1 MRAIVCRGSGGPEVL
16 EWTEVP
22 DPEPG
27 PGEVL
32 LEVHASAVN
41 RADVL
46 QRQGHYPPPPGASP
60 LLGLEAAGEVVV
72 GAGPWRPGDRA
83 VALLA
88 GGGYAERVAVPAEHL
103 VPVPRAVG
111 LPDAGGVLEVFLTAY
126 LNLVELGGLRAG
138 ERVLIQGG
146 SGGVGTAAIQLARH
160 LGAEVWTTASAAKL
174 ERCLALGATRAL
186 DYRTADVAQ
195 EARAAGGV
203 DLVLDVVGARALE
216 ANLRALRPDGRL
228 VVIGLQG
235 GRRGELDLL
244 ALLSKRLTLRGSTLR
259 GLPRERKGALIAA
272 FRREVWP
279 LLDEGTLRVVVDR
292 RLPLAEAATAH
303 RALEAGEAFGKL
315 ILVVPGRGPAATP
328 GP

>member
-1 MRAIVCRGSGGPEVL
+1 MRA
-16 EWTEVP
+16 T
-22 DPEPG
+22 
-27 PGEVL
+27 
-32 LEVHASAVN
+32 AVN

-72 GAGPWRPGDRA
+72 GAGPWKPGDLA

-103 VPVPRAVG
+103 VAVPRAVG

-146 SGGVGTAAIQLARH
+146 SGGVGTVAIQLARH

-186 DYRTADVAQ
+186 DYRAGDFAEQ
-195 EARAAGGV
+195 ARAAGGV

-216 ANLRALRPDGRL
+216 ANLHALRPDGRL
-228 VVIGLQG
+228 IVIGLQG
-235 GRRGELDLL
+235 GRRAELDLL
-244 ALLSKRLTLRGSTLR
+244 TLLGKRLTVRGSTLR

-272 FRREVWP
+272 FRRDEWP

-292 RLPLAEAATAH
+292 RLPLAEAAAAH
-303 RALEAGEAFGKL
+303 RALEAGEVFGKVV
-315 ILVVPGRGPAATP
+315 LVVSGGASPPLSH
-328 GP
+328 